1 MNGKRSKMT
10 HKNMPQKIETLL
22 QTMKALRE
30 PQGCPWDMEQTSA
43 SLTPYIMEEACE
55 LIDAIEGGNAEI
67 VLDELGDLLLQV
79 VFQAQIHEEQG
90 LFDFE
95 DVAACIGDKLIRRH
109 PHVFDR
115 DKTATRADELD
126 QQWDRIKSTEKTN
139 NKSCL
144 ADHLP
149 NKLPALQKAQKL
161 ISKVERTGSSDRL
174 PEMNKSLLKKGLSD
188 KGPGSQELNE
198 ETLGQTL
205 FDLVKLAQDAGID
218 AESSLRKTTGK
229 IVKHIDSK

>member
-1 MNGKRSKMT
+1 
-10 HKNMPQKIETLL
+10 MPQKIETLL